1 MNKQKS
7 FTLIELL
14 VVIVIIGILA
24 GVIMI
29 STSSSIDKAN
39 ITKLKIFE
47 ESVSNNLTANM
58 VSRWKIDEG
67 FNDIINDSWGNN
79 IGTLV
84 NFVNTDMGGG
94 DGVGTSGWVSES
106 NCVSGTCL
114 KFDGLNDYIQLSN
127 LQNLQNFTISI
138 WIKGLGDSLSGQT
151 GYNTFVGRTSSN
163 RLLYKTDGLLL
174 AQMGAGNH
182 SSILKA
188 PRNQWNQI
196 VYTYNN
202 AITTAKWYINGNSDS
217 EKVGV
222 ISIDQSSRIGAFD
235 GVNYMMNGL
244 IDDVRIYNNTLSLS
258 QIKENYIAG
267 LDSLLLQG
275 GISKENYNQR
285 IERLGVV
292 EKKL

>member
-1 MNKQKS
+1 MNNKS